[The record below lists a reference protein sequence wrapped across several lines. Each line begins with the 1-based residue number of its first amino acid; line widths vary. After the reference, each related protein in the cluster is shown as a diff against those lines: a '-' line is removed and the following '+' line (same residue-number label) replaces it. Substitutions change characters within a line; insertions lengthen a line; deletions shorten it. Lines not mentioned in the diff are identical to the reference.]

1 MPKLTVKNLDRHWV
15 WTSSVF
21 REEHQSWLKLF
32 DEVVAQTSDV
42 MSELQ
47 GKRQL
52 AENCSYLLL
61 SKSVNHILSMWT
73 LANRGLNVDASLCAR
88 NAVETLLLLQICLL
102 DPEEQFFKQ
111 WAEGKGF
118 RPAWVRKQLDLI
130 KNVQVREIEY
140 SRTADEDG
148 QNAFIYRWLSNI
160 THANVESL
168 GYSVCRNGENSF
180 QVIVGGKT
188 TGEGPMIDALFSICL
203 SKLVLTD
210 ILCASVLLL
219 DWFEDR
225 REQWNALS
233 KAVNALAKEHVQSVS
248 KPHLESGL
256 VAL

>member
-1 MPKLTVKNLDRHWV
+1 MLGTPWKPCCFCR
-15 WTSSVF
+15 S
-21 REEHQSWLKLF
+21 
-32 DEVVAQTSDV
+32 
-42 MSELQ
+42 
-47 GKRQL
+47 G
-52 AENCSYLLL
+52 
-61 SKSVNHILSMWT
+61 
-73 LANRGLNVDASLCAR
+73 
-88 NAVETLLLLQICLL
+88 LL